1 MNFPNVLH
9 QNIKKNKKMSKR
21 NAENF
26 TNKGDM
32 NDIEL
37 SRHEDKSEF
46 IRLAMKLLE
55 LKNIT
60 DTNEIKIHLKSLL
73 KEPYDQQPKDT

>member
-1 MNFPNVLH
+1 
-9 QNIKKNKKMSKR
+9 MSER
-21 NAENF
+21 NTEYF
-26 TNKGDM
+26 TNKGEL
-32 NDIEL
+32 NDGEL

-60 DTNEIKIHLKSLL
+60 DTNEIKIHLQSLL
-73 KEPYDQQPKDT
+73 KQPDDEKSIDS

>member
-1 MNFPNVLH
+1 MSE
-9 QNIKKNKKMSKR
+9 KNT
-21 NAENF
+21 ENF
-26 TNKGDM
+26 TNNGEL
-32 NDIEL
+32 NDGEL

-60 DTNEIKIHLKSLL
+60 DTNEIKMHLKSLL
-73 KEPYDQQPKDT
+73 KESHDQQLENS

>member
-1 MNFPNVLH
+1 
-9 QNIKKNKKMSKR
+9 MSER
-21 NAENF
+21 NSENF
-26 TNKGDM
+26 TNKGDI
-32 NDIEL
+32 NDEKL

-73 KEPYDQQPKDT
+73 KEPYNQQPKDC